1 MFIRFIIFRFNW
13 YECEYSKTKK
23 KKKKIVLGASQCFLL
38 TITLASVF
46 SLPYYRP
53 RGTVRWPHPV
63 NSSYVISCNTSVH
76 YDNKNRNFFFS
87 FFWSYI
93 KIYNKYVLFFRFFK
107 SIFNR
112 IFLKKNIN
120 YYYYQI
126 SLKFYEIIIIVQL
139 SSICFRFIYERMYVA
154 AYNEVHIYNA
164 WYNAPSLL
172 VSAQLHVPLH
182 SSKTL

>member
-1 MFIRFIIFRFNW
+1 MYF
-13 YECEYSKTKK
+13 
-23 KKKKIVLGASQCFLL
+23 
-38 TITLASVF
+38 
-46 SLPYYRP
+46 
-53 RGTVRWPHPV
+53 
-63 NSSYVISCNTSVH
+63 
-76 YDNKNRNFFFS
+76 
-87 FFWSYI
+87 
-93 KIYNKYVLFFRFFK
+93 FFRFFK

-139 SSICFRFIYERMYVA
+139 SSICFRFIYERMHVA

-182 SSKTL
+182 SSKTLQYISGNRCVLGIPSIECDYTHEISYYPDKSLTTIKFLPKKIRNNKYFN

>member
-63 NSSYVISCNTSVH
+63 NSSYVISCNTSIH
-76 YDNKNRNFFFS
+76 YDNKNRIFFFS
-87 FFWSYI
+87 FFWLYI

-112 IFLKKNIN
+112 IFLKKYKLLLLSNFTQILRNNN
-120 YYYYQI
+120 YC
-126 SLKFYEIIIIVQL
+126 SIIVNL
-139 SSICFRFIYERMYVA
+139 FSFYIRTNARRSIQRSTYI
-154 AYNEVHIYNA
+154 
-164 WYNAPSLL
+164 
-172 VSAQLHVPLH
+172 
-182 SSKTL
+182 